1 MWLVQ
6 TGSIWQVSCHS
17 HSTSNS
23 LSNRS
28 NDQSACR
35 TSPSSIQTNPT
46 DRDNTNHMCIVKR
59 NFRSHTHARLSCSR
73 CMAPGVEEISHSPFH
88 TYEHV
93 QSSFYACVMRLAWLC
108 FDATSTERFLLQ
120 KVALWFHLQRIALWF
135 ILNRKLHCD
144 SFAMHSCVEGIAM
157 QSSVGRITM

>member
-23 LSNRS
+23 LSNMS

-46 DRDNTNHMCIVKR
+46 DRDNTNHMCIVIPSTENCIVIHPQQEITLRFLCNALLCKR
-59 NFRSHTHARLSCSR
+59 NHDAILCRKNHNVILCRKTHSVTFCTRNHNAILCSKIHNAIVCR
-73 CMAPGVEEISHSPFH
+73 RNRNAI
-88 TYEHV
+88 
-93 QSSFYACVMRLAWLC
+93 LC
-108 FDATSTERFLLQ
+108 RENDNVRPRPKDQRKDFL
-120 KVALWFHLQRIALWF
+120 KSNV
-135 ILNRKLHCD
+135 
-144 SFAMHSCVEGIAM
+144 
-157 QSSVGRITM
+157 

>member
-1 MWLVQ
+1 MYGFMREIEMGMVNLFNNNIYIYMWLVQ

-108 FDATSTERFLLQ
+108 FDATSTKRFLLQ
-120 KVALWFHLQRIALWF
+120 KVAL
-135 ILNRKLHCD
+135 
-144 SFAMHSCVEGIAM
+144 
-157 QSSVGRITM
+157 